1 MTKRDGVR
9 KASADAFIPMKS
21 AALYSVPQ
29 DYSIIV
35 LYVIV
40 TEQEDPRDYQ
50 GRRTEPSVH
59 AAATDFLTVSLVS
72 RVPAGRDFL
81 NFFLTKES
89 RYGNS
94 RHTIVTALPPSVRW
108 CTCDLQ

>member
-1 MTKRDGVR
+1 MGTTN
-9 KASADAFIPMKS
+9 SNLAFAGSKTTHS
-21 AALYSVPQ
+21 HG
-29 DYSIIV
+29 SIW
-35 LYVIV
+35 
-40 TEQEDPRDYQ
+40 
-50 GRRTEPSVH
+50 RTY
-59 AAATDFLTVSLVS
+59 TVSLVS